1 MGKCN
6 KLDVTEH
13 WHLTLLRIPQPTDTR
28 HFRSCFLFESMAFC
42 RNCGSEIAVRIS
54 RECNKNLV
62 SNSLKCY
69 NIILFL
75 IIGGKNGCDCL

>member
-42 RNCGSEIAVRIS
+42 RNCGSEI
-54 RECNKNLV
+54 
-62 SNSLKCY
+62 
-69 NIILFL
+69 
-75 IIGGKNGCDCL
+75 